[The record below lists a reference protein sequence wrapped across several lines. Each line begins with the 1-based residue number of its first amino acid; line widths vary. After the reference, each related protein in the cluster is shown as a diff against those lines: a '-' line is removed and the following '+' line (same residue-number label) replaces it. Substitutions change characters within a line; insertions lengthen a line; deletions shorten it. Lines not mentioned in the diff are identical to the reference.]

1 MYMYM
6 PGEEL
11 VDHTFFEMLIPPP
24 KGGLLEC
31 GLVCCVLSS
40 RKLVFFGVC
49 LFFQRRVREGV
60 KGDSCLC
67 FVRFFQGG
75 L

>member
-1 MYMYM
+1 
-6 PGEEL
+6 
-11 VDHTFFEMLIPPP
+11 MLIPPP

-40 RKLVFFGVC
+40 RKLVFLGVY

-60 KGDSCLC
+60 MGDLCL
-67 FVRFFQGG
+67 FFFQILSGG
-75 L
+75 GV